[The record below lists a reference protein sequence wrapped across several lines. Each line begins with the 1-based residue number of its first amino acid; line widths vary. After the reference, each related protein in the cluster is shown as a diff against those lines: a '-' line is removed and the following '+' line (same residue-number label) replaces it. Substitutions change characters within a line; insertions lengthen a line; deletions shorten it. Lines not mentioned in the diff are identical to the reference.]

1 MYKEFVK
8 YAATYILEK
17 FPFITLVMIQ
27 PTPQRDHPINVAVS
41 SRWSLK
47 RGKIK
52 KIYEDIAVLGPLFS

>member
-27 PTPQRDHPINVAVS
+27 LTPQRDHPINVAVS

-52 KIYEDIAVLGPLFS
+52 IYEDNAMLGPLFS